1 MTELQVDG
9 KSLSQW
15 VEDCKARVDAELDLY
30 RQVDL
35 LIDIAKIED
44 SKARALA
51 LECFMTAL
59 RLSDLFEKS
68 LDSLNYVNVGY
79 ILSSFGGKGGE

>member
-15 VEDCKARVDAELDLY
+15 VEDGKARVEAELDLY

-59 RLSDLFEKS
+59 RLSDL
-68 LDSLNYVNVGY
+68 YV
-79 ILSSFGGKGGE
+79 F